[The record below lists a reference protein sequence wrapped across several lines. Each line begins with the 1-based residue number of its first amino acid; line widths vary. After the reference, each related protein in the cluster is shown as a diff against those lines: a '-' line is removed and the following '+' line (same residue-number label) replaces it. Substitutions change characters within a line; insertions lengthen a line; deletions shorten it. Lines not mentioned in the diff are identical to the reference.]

1 MNNKLSQII
10 VEGPQGL
17 FMPESTARR
26 IEELGRS
33 IPGDFTYRRLART
46 TDEFQFDP
54 GERTDVSVITTD
66 ALDRDGEVVLPSGI
80 DWSGYNRVVTFCH
93 RYDQL
98 PVGSN
103 WWIRARRRKR
113 ARIAHRQNA
122 LPAKAK

>member
-1 MNNKLSQII
+1 MKNTLSQII

-17 FMPESTARR
+17 SMPESTARK

-33 IPGDFTYRRLART
+33 VPADFVYRRIARQS
-46 TDEFQFDP
+46 DEFQFDP

-66 ALDRDGEVVLPSGI
+66 ALDRDGEVVLPAGI

-103 WWIRARRRKR
+103 WWIRAA
-113 ARIAHRQNA
+113 ARPTAEDR
-122 LPAKAK
+122 